1 MPQTVVFKDHR
12 EGSAKKPRIPQSLY
26 YTNGYMPKLADLR
39 DALKSNKVFHNR
51 YNPDLDDPSL
61 REYFKDAIKPTAAEK
76 AGKVDEDF
84 ENQDLLKFLIP
95 GHQHKAD

>member
-1 MPQTVVFKDHR
+1 M
-12 EGSAKKPRIPQSLY
+12 
-26 YTNGYMPKLADLR
+26 
-39 DALKSNKVFHNR
+39 KSNKVFHNR